1 MGDIS
6 CLNISTCY
14 EVPSV
19 SDGLSLLKSTL
30 SQKRASS
37 LAEYC
42 LSSAAGCEHT
52 EQIEPGVT
60 KHCEIVHIM
69 FKTMDELSIQ
79 LRNLNSGVLG
89 VIVHLDGDC
98 AHEQFHL
105 GCTFSSHLNHHCRI
119 VSILARLQD
128 LSVPVCSLVKGKLTT
143 NGMIIALASDV
154 RLGSTDANFDFATV
168 NISNPFFGP
177 KILRF
182 LSKFNWSL

>member
-1 MGDIS
+1 MNLALKGIGLPLLLLFLADQTAVIEGTTFRDVTSLTTTAVVMKRYGASTCGKLLSALSMLGEITMRDVS

-30 SQKRASS
+30 PQARASS

-52 EQIEPGVT
+52 EQLEPAVT

-79 LRNLNSGVLG
+79 LRNLNSDVLG
-89 VIVHLDGDC
+89 VIVHLDEDC
-98 AHEQFHL
+98 AQEQCHS
-105 GCTFSSHLNHHCRI
+105 CCAFSSHLNHHGRI
-119 VSILARLQD
+119 VPILA
-128 LSVPVCSLVKGKLTT
+128 
-143 NGMIIALASDV
+143 
-154 RLGSTDANFDFATV
+154 
-168 NISNPFFGP
+168 
-177 KILRF
+177 
-182 LSKFNWSL
+182 